1 MNERKDIA
9 TYLTATA
16 RRIAVTA
23 VNMLA
28 AVVLTG
34 VAMLAVA
41 CSGSD
46 DSANG
51 AGNDSQQHATQQ
63 QPQAVDFNAYVNRS
77 TTRGGTP
84 GTLDLTALQTAGF
97 GVYAYY
103 TDNHQYN
110 QMSLPNFMFNQQ
122 VQYDALS
129 THQWTYSPMK
139 YWPNETGT
147 DAISTGIDYLT
158 FFAYAPYTAVDPA
171 TGCCI
176 SDTETGIIRLSH
188 SHENGD
194 PLVTYRVSFEP
205 AKRVDLCWA
214 VPTLNKAKPTISE
227 TVDFNFQHALA
238 ALNVQIDADIDVA
251 SHAAS
256 SLHENTRVWVRS
268 ITFEGFAE
276 QGQLSMYSTTRAH
289 WYGMDCDCAVSSKP
303 ITVYDGRRDSHEGVA
318 ASPNEQPTGLN
329 PVIVQSTAYTVT
341 ETTITAPAATEG
353 VTNTPVNLFDVNDV
367 TGTDA
372 QKLAAPIFVIPS
384 NDPMRVT
391 IEYDVET
398 YDPKLVT
405 DRLADNKTT
414 GSSICNRLTTAITSG
429 GTSLTM
435 QAGKQYNIRLHLGLT
450 SVKVDAS
457 VQPWGESY
465 NVIVEFP
472 NESQ

>member
-1 MNERKDIA
+1 MVV
-9 TYLTATA
+9 TA
-16 RRIAVTA
+16 RDL
-23 VNMLA
+23 LA

-34 VAMLAVA
+34 MAVLAVA

-46 DSANG
+46 GS
-51 AGNDSQQHATQQ
+51 NDSDDQQHAAQQ
-63 QPQAVDFNAYVNRS
+63 QPQALDFNAYVNRS

-84 GTLDLTALQTAGF
+84 GTLNLEALQIAGF

-122 VQYDALS
+122 VTYVGS
-129 THQWTYSPMK
+129 KWTYSPTK
-139 YWPNETGT
+139 YWPNETGA

-176 SDTETGIIRLSH
+176 SNTETGIIRLSH
-188 SHENGD
+188 SNENGD
-194 PLVTYRVSFEP
+194 PMVTYRVSFEP
-205 AKRVDLCWA
+205 ANRVDLCWA
-214 VPTLNKAKPTISE
+214 VPTLNKTKPIISE
-227 TVDFNFQHALA
+227 PVVFNFQHALA

-251 SHAAS
+251 SHNAS
-256 SLHENTRVWVRS
+256 SLDGNTRVWVRS
-268 ITFEGFAE
+268 ITFEGFAD

-318 ASPNEQPTGLN
+318 ASPNELPTGLN
-329 PVIVQSTAYTVT
+329 PIIVQSTGYTVN
-341 ETTITAPAATEG
+341 ETTITAPDDTKG
-353 VTNTPVNLFDVNDV
+353 VTNTPVNLFNSA
-367 TGTDA
+367 TA
-372 QKLAAPIFVIPS
+372 SEPIYVIPT

-398 YDPKLVT
+398 YDPKLIT

-414 GSSICNRLTTAITSG
+414 GSSICNRLTSAITTG
-429 GTSLTM
+429 GQPLTM
-435 QAGKQYNIRLHLGLT
+435 LPGKQYNIRLHLGLT

-457 VQPWGESY
+457 VTNWVYGATADA
-465 NVIVEFP
+465 NLT
-472 NESQ
+472 ND

>member
-1 MNERKDIA
+1 MNELKDIVRH
-9 TYLTATA
+9 LTATA
-16 RRIAVTA
+16 RHIAVTA
-23 VNMLA
+23 VSFLA

-34 VAMLAVA
+34 MAVLAVA
-41 CSGSD
+41 CSGGDGSNDGD
-46 DSANG
+46 D
-51 AGNDSQQHATQQ
+51 QQHAAQQ

-84 GTLDLTALQTAGF
+84 GTLNLEALQIAGF

-110 QMSLPNFMFNQQ
+110 QMALPNFMFNQQ
-122 VQYDALS
+122 VTYVGS
-129 THQWTYSPMK
+129 KWTYSPVK
-139 YWPNETGT
+139 YWPNETGA

-176 SDTETGIIRLSH
+176 SNTETGIIRLSH
-188 SHENGD
+188 SNENGD
-194 PLVTYRVSFEP
+194 PMVTYRVSFEP
-205 AKRVDLCWA
+205 ANRVDLCWA
-214 VPTLNKAKPTISE
+214 VPTLNKTKPTISE
-227 TVDFNFQHALA
+227 PVVFNFQHALA

-251 SHAAS
+251 SHNAS
-256 SLHENTRVWVRS
+256 LLDGNTRVWVRS
-268 ITFEGFAE
+268 ITFEGFAD

-318 ASPNEQPTGLN
+318 ASPNELPTGLN
-329 PVIVQSTAYTVT
+329 PIIVQSTAYTVN
-341 ETTITAPAATEG
+341 ETTITAPDPTKG
-353 VTNTPVNLFDVNDV
+353 VTNTPVNLFNSA
-367 TGTDA
+367 TA
-372 QKLAAPIFVIPS
+372 SEPIYVIPT

-398 YDPKLVT
+398 YDPKLIT

-414 GSSICNRLTTAITSG
+414 GSSICNRLTSAITIG
-429 GTSLTM
+429 GQSLTM

-450 SVKVDAS
+450 SVKVDAT
-457 VQPWGESY
+457 VTGWLYGD
-465 NVIVEFP
+465 NADVEFP
-472 NESQ
+472 ND

>member
-1 MNERKDIA
+1 MNERKDIVRH
-9 TYLTATA
+9 LTATA
-16 RRIAVTA
+16 RHIAVTA
-23 VNMLA
+23 RDLLA

-34 VAMLAVA
+34 MAVLVVA

-46 DSANG
+46 GS
-51 AGNDSQQHATQQ
+51 NDGDDQQHATQQ

-77 TTRGGTP
+77 TTRGGTQ
-84 GTLDLTALQTAGF
+84 GTLDLVVLQTAGF

-122 VQYDALS
+122 VTYVGS
-129 THQWTYSPMK
+129 KWTYSPVK
-139 YWPNETGT
+139 YWPNETGE

-158 FFAYAPYTAVDPA
+158 FFAYAPYTAVDPI
-171 TGCCI
+171 TGNCI
-176 SDTETGIIRLSH
+176 NDTETGIIRLSH
-188 SHENGD
+188 SNENGD
-194 PLVTYRVSFEP
+194 PLVAYRVSFEP
-205 AKRVDLCWA
+205 DKRVDLCWA
-214 VPTLNKAKPTISE
+214 VPTLNKTKPTISE

-251 SHAAS
+251 SHNAS
-256 SLHENTRVWVRS
+256 SLDGNTRVWVRS

-318 ASPNEQPTGLN
+318 ESPNELPTGLN
-329 PVIVQSTAYTVT
+329 PIIVQSTAYTVDG
-341 ETTITAPAATEG
+341 TTITAPEATKG
-353 VTNTPVNLFDVNDV
+353 VTNTPVNLFDVSSMS
-367 TGTDA
+367 GTDE
-372 QKLAAPIFVIPS
+372 QILTAPIFVIPS

-398 YDPKLVT
+398 YDPKLIT

-414 GSSICNRLTTAITSG
+414 GSSICNRLTSAITIG
-429 GTSLTM
+429 GQSLTM
-435 QAGKQYNIRLHLGLT
+435 QAGKQYNIRLHLGLI
-450 SVKVDAS
+450 SVKVDAT
-457 VQPWGESY
+457 VTGWLYGD
-465 NVIVEFP
+465 NADVDFP
-472 NESQ
+472 ND

>member
-1 MNERKDIA
+1 MMNERKDIA
-9 TYLTATA
+9 RHLTAMARHIAMTA
-16 RRIAVTA
+16 WDL
-23 VNMLA
+23 LA

-34 VAMLAVA
+34 MAVLAVA

-46 DSANG
+46 GS
-51 AGNDSQQHATQQ
+51 NDGDDQQHAAQQ

-77 TTRGGTP
+77 TTRGGTS
-84 GTLDLTALQTAGF
+84 GTLDLAALQDAGF

-110 QMSLPNFMFNQQ
+110 QMALPNFMFNQQ
-122 VQYDALS
+122 VKYGS
-129 THQWTYSPMK
+129 SKWTYSPTK
-139 YWPNETGT
+139 YWPNETGA

-176 SDTETGIIRLSH
+176 SNTETGIIRLSH
-188 SHENGD
+188 SNENGD
-194 PLVTYRVSFEP
+194 PMVTYRVSFEP
-205 AKRVDLCWA
+205 ANRVDLCWA
-214 VPTLNKAKPTISE
+214 VPTLNKTKPTISE
-227 TVDFNFQHALA
+227 PVVFNFQHALA

-251 SHAAS
+251 SHNAS
-256 SLHENTRVWVRS
+256 SLDGNTRVWVRS

-318 ASPNEQPTGLN
+318 ASPNELPTGLN
-329 PVIVQSTAYTVT
+329 PIIVQSVPYDQAELSTGLVT
-341 ETTITAPAATEG
+341 TDPIIVG
-353 VTNTPVNLFDVNDV
+353 VTNTPVNLFDVSSMS
-367 TGTDA
+367 GTDE

-398 YDPKLVT
+398 YDPKLIT

-414 GSSICNRLTTAITSG
+414 GSSICNRLTSAITTG
-429 GTSLTM
+429 GQPLTM

-457 VQPWGESY
+457 VTNWVYGD
-465 NVIVEFP
+465 NADVDFP
-472 NESQ
+472 ND